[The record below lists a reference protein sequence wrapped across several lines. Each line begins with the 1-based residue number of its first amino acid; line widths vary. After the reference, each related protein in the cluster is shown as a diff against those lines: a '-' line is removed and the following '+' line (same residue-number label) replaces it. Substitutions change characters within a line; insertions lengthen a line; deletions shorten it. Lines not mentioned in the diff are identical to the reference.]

1 LSEMKI
7 EKSRLFV
14 FEWMIFSWCWT
25 AVQRVYGIKNREGI
39 IKKTK
44 KEI

>member
-1 LSEMKI
+1 MKI

-14 FEWMIFSWCWT
+14 FEGMILVDVGLQFK
-25 AVQRVYGIKNREGI
+25 VRYKNIYNKEN
-39 IKKTK
+39 K